1 MSAKGSK
8 LSRALD
14 YFREGN
20 LDEVE
25 FVLSKALVIVK
36 NRQQGVKVAEVFAT
50 PPVKRKRNRGPN
62 KVKTAVAAMPDAPLV
77 GAGASAD

>member
-50 PPVKRKRNRGPN
+50 SPIVKRKRNRGPN
-62 KVKTAVAAMPDAPLV
+62 KVKTGVAAMPDAPLV
-77 GAGASAD
+77 GAAD